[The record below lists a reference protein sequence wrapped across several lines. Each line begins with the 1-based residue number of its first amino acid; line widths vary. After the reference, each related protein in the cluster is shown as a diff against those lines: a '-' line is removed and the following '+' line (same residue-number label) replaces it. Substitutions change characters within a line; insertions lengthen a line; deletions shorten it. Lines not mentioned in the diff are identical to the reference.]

1 MSVIT
6 FDSVPITVSEIN
18 AKVDKLLTLYE
29 NIKGFETN
37 PDEVFNIVQAAK
49 YLNLSVFALR
59 GKIQR
64 GDIPFTKDGRRIFFV
79 KSVLKEWVKNGTKK
93 TARQLEMEAE
103 NYLSNR
109 KKAASI

>member
-49 YLNLSVFALR
+49 YLNL
-59 GKIQR
+59 
-64 GDIPFTKDGRRIFFV
+64 
-79 KSVLKEWVKNGTKK
+79 K